1 MKVPQRVE
9 ADDQIFD
16 LVQLVYESA
25 INAEV
30 RAVFVYELCRVLGL
44 SITHRHLIATNDAI
58 LDICHNDPDCVDCFF
73 PGEEDPMNLE
83 LPGGGSI
90 QTISRLLEQA
100 DLIGNPFFG
109 KWLMPPH
116 EDRGAIVLLERCGE
130 SYDFGLFYRIARE
143 KSSAQLQTIL
153 DILKPHCIA
162 VAQLMRVTQRLELE
176 RQALIKALDQAPF
189 GLMLVSA
196 DRKVIEC
203 NGSAQSILD
212 NGLGLKL
219 SKDQALMTSLKHEQ
233 FALDGLLERGLQLFR
248 NQTLDAAGAITLAR
262 PGQTCRLEVIAW
274 PAVQKLSVSLPSSSV
289 IALFIRDPLIQ
300 KTVDI
305 SYELLRSRY
314 RLAKGEA
321 IIFNLLLKGLSASEI
336 AFQLGLSITSI
347 NKRIQIILQKTK
359 SKNIKDLILKEIH

>member
-30 RAVFVYELCRVLGL
+30 RAVFVYELCRLLDL
-44 SITHRHLIATNDAI
+44 SITHRHVIATNNAI
-58 LDICHNDPDCVDCFF
+58 LDICHNDPDSVDCFF
-73 PGEEDPMNLE
+73 PGEEDPINLE

-116 EDRGAIVLLERCGE
+116 EDRGAIVLLERCGD
-130 SYDFGLFYRIARE
+130 SYDFGLFYRITRE
-143 KSSAQLQTIL
+143 KSSNRLQTIL

-189 GLMLVSA
+189 GLMLVGA

-233 FALDGLLERGLQLFR
+233 FALEGLLVRAQQLAK
-248 NQTLDAAGAITLAR
+248 NQTLEAAGAVTLAR
-262 PGQTCRLEVIAW
+262 PGLGSKLEVVAW
-274 PAVQKLSVSLPSSSV
+274 PAVQRHSSSLPGSSTV
-289 IALFIRDPLIQ
+289 ALFTRDPATQ
-300 KTVDI
+300 VDTDVP
-305 SYELLRSRY
+305 YEELKARY
-314 RLAKGEA
+314 RLSKAEA
-321 IIFNLLLKGLSASEI
+321 VTFNLLRRGLSATEI
-336 AFQLGLSITSI
+336 ASQLDVSVAAIQQ
-347 NKRIQIILQKTK
+347 RIRGILYKAKVSSVQ
-359 SKNIKDLILKEIH
+359 DLFFT